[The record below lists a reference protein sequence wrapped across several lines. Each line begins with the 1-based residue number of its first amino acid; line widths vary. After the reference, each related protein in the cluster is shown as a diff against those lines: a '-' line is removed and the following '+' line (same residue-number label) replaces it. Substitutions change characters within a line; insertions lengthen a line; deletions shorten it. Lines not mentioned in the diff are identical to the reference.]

1 MKTKDLTNLLKNKSK
16 NVKIEDNTDYILNN
30 FENYQ
35 YNEVVS
41 FEKKSIKKPVLI
53 SSFSLLAL
61 GLATMVILL
70 IALNND
76 NNPNSSTTLTPID
89 KLEKEELLLSE
100 ELFALGNAI
109 EESNILLSNHTE
121 EEFEVA
127 AREVNDY
134 LLVGDGLLSGGIK
147 TYKYKNTDSKYNYDY
162 KLNVS
167 YSDLKNYSVNYYA
180 YYNEI
185 KDDDEYKVNGVF
197 VIDELSY
204 SLKGE
209 AEYDEDGEAE
219 LTIDIHFS
227 EKTYLSI
234 NNEIETDEAD
244 FEYKYVKDGKEIK
257 RVRISYEN
265 KNDKKEYKIEIKEK
279 NNGVENEIK
288 CEFKFQSETIEC
300 KYKNGDHD
308 DFKMIIYIYNDY
320 YLYSFEKSD
329 FTVKIKK

>member
-30 FENYQ
+30 FQNYQ
-35 YNEVVS
+35 DNEVVS

-53 SSFSLLAL
+53 SSFSLLAV

-70 IALNND
+70 IALND
-76 NNPNSSTTLTPID
+76 NTGSSTTPTPID

-100 ELFALGNAI
+100 ELFALGNAMS
-109 EESNILLSNHTE
+109 ESNILLSNHTE

-127 AREVNDY
+127 AHEVNDY

-147 TYKYKNTDSKYNYDY
+147 TYKYKNNDPKYNYEY

-167 YSDLKNYSVNYYA
+167 YSDSKNYSVNYYA
-180 YYNEI
+180 YYNEV
-185 KDDDEYKVNGVF
+185 KDDDEYKINGVF

-204 SLKGE
+204 SLNGE
-209 AEYDEDGEAE
+209 AEYDEDGDAE

-244 FEYKYVKDGKEIK
+244 FEYKYIKDGKEIK

-265 KNDKKEYKIEIKEK
+265 KNEKKEYKIEIKEK

-288 CEFKFQSETIEC
+288 CEFKFYNETIEC

-308 DFKMIIYIYNDY
+308 DFKMLIYIFNDY
-320 YLYSFEKSD
+320 YLYSFENSD